1 MGSLL
6 DEEFFRGQDIIDL
19 QIGLENSGSE
29 DAYLAL
35 LKLMYESSDVY
46 INELDAFYA
55 AMDLKNYTVKV
66 HALKS
71 STRIIGAVGAG
82 EKAQFLEYAAKAG
95 DVDYIKANHE
105 AFANEFRQIKT
116 LLSGLFAKK
125 ETGAKPEADEELMS
139 MTFSE
144 IADAAGE
151 MDYERMMGIFS
162 EMEEYAIPQKYAELF
177 KELQSAA
184 DEFDFDMVEQLLGK
198 AGLMQEK

>member
-1 MGSLL
+1 MGSLQ
-6 DEEFFRGQDIIDL
+6 DEGFFRGQDIIDL

-95 DVDYIKANHE
+95 DEVADAIVTEVCGRLGSMVAKVVNVLNPEMVLLGGGVSKAGQIIIDKMRPAFRSE
-105 AFANEFRQIKT
+105 AFHACKDTKVNLAVLGNDAGIYGGVG
-116 LLSGLFAKK
+116 LLLN
-125 ETGAKPEADEELMS
+125 
-139 MTFSE
+139 
-144 IADAAGE
+144 
-151 MDYERMMGIFS
+151 
-162 EMEEYAIPQKYAELF
+162 
-177 KELQSAA
+177 
-184 DEFDFDMVEQLLGK
+184 
-198 AGLMQEK
+198 